1 MMSNRLFNS
10 IFETELRLLLL
21 MSVEKRKP
29 VSLERLICLDFIS
42 CYAENY
48 QLPFINLHG
57 KNDLMYGEIASRKMI
72 SQDAIKDLVVKG
84 LVDASVDNG
93 YIYKINK
100 VGRKYINSMQ
110 SEYSKQYREIAEA
123 ALNLFKKYTD
133 EELDKMI
140 QKDGIDAI
148 RKGARNCIT

>member
-1 MMSNRLFNS
+1 
-10 IFETELRLLLL
+10 
-21 MSVEKRKP
+21 
-29 VSLERLICLDFIS
+29 LDFIS

-84 LVDASVDNG
+84 LVDAIVFLRKIITGGADKSYGIQVAKLAGVPDSVTNRAKELIEELSSAD
-93 YIYKINK
+93 IAT
-100 VGRKYINSMQ
+100 RA
-110 SEYSKQYREIAEA
+110 REIAEA